1 MYPFSGRIWL
11 LAISAISPEHSPIVV
26 DYRLSAICGSNRR
39 VSADVRAPNRAQI
52 YCVCACVW
60 RRSRSRSVQRR
71 SHQRSRRVNWF
82 RAREYTGRARACTH
96 QEQRRR
102 GRRERERRKSSER
115 ARKKGKEEE
124 KESDRP
130 RGRSHPE
137 FEVGG
142 RTCNRVS

>member
-1 MYPFSGRIWL
+1 MSIVSIFGPNLVARNQRNQPRAFSDRG
-11 LAISAISPEHSPIVV
+11 
-26 DYRLSAICGSNRR
+26 RLSIVRNLQEQ
-39 VSADVRAPNRAQI
+39 SARFRKRACADRAQI

-102 GRRERERRKSSER
+102 GRRERRKSSER
-115 ARKKGKEEE
+115 ASEKEGKRRGKGK
-124 KESDRP
+124 
-130 RGRSHPE
+130 RSAE
-137 FEVGG
+137 RSFAS
-142 RTCNRVS
+142 RVRSWRANV